1 MKTLDFEIQK
11 VERKINK
18 TKIQLEQETSKRLEV
33 ASIRKDA
40 NLYLKS
46 NPILDQKAVL
56 TPKTIKNLIENEN

>member
-1 MKTLDFEIQK
+1 MET
-11 VERKINK
+11 KINK
-18 TKIQLEQETSKRLEV
+18 TKIQLEQETSKSLEV

-56 TPKTIKNLIENEN
+56 TPKTVKNLRENEN

>member
-1 MKTLDFEIQK
+1 M
-11 VERKINK
+11 ERKINK
-18 TKIQLEQETSKRLEV
+18 TKIELEQETSKSLEV

-56 TPKTIKNLIENEN
+56 TPKTVKNLRENEN

>member
-1 MKTLDFEIQK
+1 M
-11 VERKINK
+11 ERKINK
-18 TKIQLEQETSKRLEV
+18 TKIQLEKETSKSLEV

-56 TPKTIKNLIENEN
+56 TPKTVKNLRENEN

>member
-1 MKTLDFEIQK
+1 M
-11 VERKINK
+11 ERKINK
-18 TKIQLEQETSKRLEV
+18 TKIQLEQETSKSLEV

-56 TPKTIKNLIENEN
+56 TPKTVKNLRENEN